1 MNVSDALL
9 FAYDALGGAIRGKT
23 TLQKKMYFL
32 GIMLNEDFGYGP
44 HYYGPYSASVAAANQ
59 ELKSLGYLSETK
71 ASAGGVNALGFEV
84 ARRDFS
90 LTADGRDVVEQKKT
104 RMREDWER
112 LKWAAQR
119 LERAGTL
126 NYMEISIAAKAYFL
140 LEQQGKPARPGELA
154 NLANNFGWTI
164 TAGEVEKAT
173 DFLAGL
179 QLATMVA

>member
-32 GIMLNEDFGYGP
+32 GIMLHEDFGYGP

-84 ARRDFS
+84 ARHDFS
-90 LTADGRDVVEQKKT
+90 LTTDGSDVLEQKKT
-104 RMREDWER
+104 RMRQDWER
-112 LKWAAQR
+112 LERAAKR
-119 LERAGTL
+119 LENAGSL

-140 LEQQGKPARPGELA
+140 LEQEGKPANPEELA
-154 NLANNFGWTI
+154 KLANNFGWTI
-164 TAGEVEKAT
+164 TSGEVEKAAE
-173 DFLAGL
+173 FLAGL